1 MQTIFPFLS
10 TENKNLEWH
19 SILALLYV
27 CLFYLNFFLELC
39 SILFISTEWKL
50 HRDNLFF
57 EEGIYLIFSMLYY
70 LNMYRFILGGV
81 PSFWVQDHIGIFST
95 CKDKGKGNINVFY
108 SARKVQFRLSLCP
121 SSTGRLLS
129 IFPSQ

>member
-1 MQTIFPFLS
+1 MQTIYPFLS

-19 SILALLYV
+19 SLLALLLYASFIWIFSLNYAAF
-27 CLFYLNFFLELC
+27 CLYPQSENCTGIICFLR
-39 SILFISTEWKL
+39 KA
-50 HRDNLFF
+50 
-57 EEGIYLIFSMLYY
+57 YLIFSMLYY